1 MCEQENLA
9 IVAAAG
15 TGKTQYIV
23 QAMKQENYAKTLA
36 ITFTQEAQSVL
47 RSRISE
53 SMAPEAAPGVEGW
66 YKFLLDNVLYPYLPC
81 YCPEIRLTGMKFE
94 PAGPNNWYAKGNDR
108 YFTRDGRVYSNEIG
122 FVANQVIK
130 KSGSMVMDRLSEI
143 YDSIYF
149 DEFQDLVGNDLEIVN
164 QLLESKIKITIVCDP
179 RQAVFVTSKSDRKN
193 KKYQGPN
200 ISRWFEDRK
209 KSLESRKEINQQL
222 RITYLT
228 VSHRFQKSIA
238 AFSNEIYT
246 DKSKYRDV
254 TTDAEY
260 EEADQGVFLVSKVD
274 FLSYAE
280 RYKKE
285 LTLLRYSKTTEEE
298 LMSSLDRNEYEILN
312 YGEAKGITRNRVI
325 VIPTEEIRKLL
336 SGEIVELAPKSS
348 CGFYIAATRA
358 KLSLAILVENA
369 EETLNDMKS
378 HGSRFLKDDIHIQV
392 WRKERN

>member
-36 ITFTQEAQSVL
+36 ITFTQKAQSVL

-53 SMAPEAAPGVEGW
+53 LMAPEAAPGVEGW

-94 PAGPNNWYAKGNDR
+94 PAGQNNRYKKGHGR

-149 DEFQDLVGNDLEIVN
+149 DEFQDLAGNDLEIVD
-164 QLLESKIKITIVCDP
+164 QLLKSKIKITMVGDP
-179 RQAVFVTSKSDRKN
+179 RQAVLATSRSDRKN
-193 KKYQGPN
+193 KKYKGSN
-200 ISRWFEDRK
+200 ITAWFEDRK
-209 KSLESRKEINQQL
+209 RSLESRKGVNQQL

-228 VSHRFQKSIA
+228 VSHRFQKCIA

-246 DKSKYRDV
+246 DKSKYPDI

-274 FLSYAE
+274 FLSYIE
-280 RYKKE
+280 CYKKE
-285 LTLLRYSKTTEEE
+285 IALLRYNKKTEEE
-298 LMSSLDRNEYEILN
+298 LMSSLDRNEYDILN

-325 VIPTEEIRKLL
+325 VIPTTKICELL
-336 SGEIVELAPKSS
+336 SGKSDQLSPLSS

-378 HGSRFLKDDIHIQV
+378 HDSRFLKEDIHIQV
-392 WRKERN
+392 WGKERN